1 MGGSNST
8 RSRSSL
14 HFKVL
19 FGALALVGVV
29 FLFLVDNQESGRGKM
44 APTST
49 TTHSV
54 GNFKHADVMGREKLV
69 DHPELDFNYISKRKV
84 PNGPD
89 PIHNRRTGN
98 SGRPPGRNQR
108 ANAQQAPGT
117 LN

>member
-89 PIHNRRTGN
+89 PIHNRYIFIFFI
-98 SGRPPGRNQR
+98 
-108 ANAQQAPGT
+108 
-117 LN
+117 LF